1 MMARIL
7 DSRDTDVR
15 GVQKFVSAVLA
26 EHDVA
31 LAFLRVF
38 EHVDE
43 RERVP
48 RLRRPALVAT
58 RGGRPETE
66 VRPN

>member
-1 MMARIL
+1 MARIL

-43 RERVP
+43 RSFQAKPAAGERA
-48 RLRRPALVAT
+48 RVAWQ
-58 RGGRPETE
+58 REAAAVGP
-66 VRPN
+66 